1 MSTGIKER
9 RRAMR
14 IELQNAGGLAPGPV
28 WIEGDAIALGGSRQA
43 ENRIDL
49 SGLAL
54 LPWASMIPGNGFER
68 HLAPRRGAVADL
80 GAGLRASEVE
90 LASNGITTA
99 FLAQFWSWEG
109 GMRGPDFARDLAAA
123 LANYDSALDLRL
135 QLRVELCLHREFDAI
150 ADQVTTHAIPAV
162 IFNDHLPHKALA
174 EGRRVPRLE
183 GQALKA
189 GRAPQAH
196 QALLEELYRDLP
208 QARAALPAFAAR
220 LAAAGVILGSH
231 DDPDAEARDRAREIG
246 LGLAEFPLTLETA
259 RAACAA
265 GDPVVLGAPNVLR
278 GSSHKRGGMAARE
291 AVEAGLVRALASDYH
306 YPAPRL
312 AAAKLV
318 REGWSLRRAWALVSA
333 GPAEVFGLSD
343 RGQIAEGGRADLVV
357 TSADLTQVHGTFAG
371 GRLVYADAILSARM
385 LA

>member
-1 MSTGIKER
+1 M
-9 RRAMR
+9 
-14 IELQNAGGLAPGPV
+14 
-28 WIEGDAIALGGSRQA
+28 
-43 ENRIDL
+43 
-49 SGLAL
+49 
-54 LPWASMIPGNGFER
+54 
-68 HLAPRRGAVADL
+68 
-80 GAGLRASEVE
+80 
-90 LASNGITTA
+90 
-99 FLAQFWSWEG
+99 
-109 GMRGPDFARDLAAA
+109 
-123 LANYDSALDLRL
+123 
-135 QLRVELCLHREFDAI
+135 
-150 ADQVTTHAIPAV
+150 
-162 IFNDHLPHKALA
+162 
-174 EGRRVPRLE
+174 PRLE

-208 QARAALPAFAAR
+208 QAKAALPGFAAR

-231 DDPDAEARDRAREIG
+231 DDPDADARHRARNIG

-291 AVEAGLVRALASDYH
+291 TVEAGLVRALASDYH

-318 REGWSLRRAWALVSA
+318 RGGWSLRRAWALVSA

-343 RGQIAEGGRADLVV
+343 RGQIAEGRRADLVV
-357 TSADLTQVHGTFAG
+357 TSADLTQVHGTFAA
-371 GRLVYADAILSARM
+371 GRLVYADATLSARM